1 VKKEGEKK
9 EGEKEGEEKME
20 VEEEFEVKK
29 TKKEKY
35 SAIKYD
41 ANTFDNFNSKD
52 IEAFFTAESTMVNQ
66 DRLILETYEKKNELE
81 SLIYRW
87 KSNITSSHQE
97 FTRPEEVQG
106 LLAFLENEN
115 EWLYNDGQNSNRG
128 TYNERINAVRNKVA
142 HIAKKYENFDLL
154 VHDVK
159 ALGDSL
165 AANANLLNSL
175 VNHSP
180 MQDKKH
186 EHITPE

>member
-1 VKKEGEKK
+1 
-9 EGEKEGEEKME
+9 

-106 LLAFLENEN
+106 LLAFLEKEN
-115 EWLYNDGQNSNRG
+115 EWLYNDGQHSNRG